1 MRKDLLVIILL
12 LTLSQYYF
20 FLFVMKHEPGVPLL
34 RGDIAIIDRQRVL
47 KELPAV
53 VGIRSVLDAHLRE
66 CQKTFME
73 KEEALRKDYQDIV
86 GAEASPQD
94 YKQAL
99 SVEEK
104 RKVFKEAVLAAQR
117 AADTA
122 RKKIQDAYEKV
133 MDRIQKR
140 FTDIVHD
147 LAQERQLECVL
158 DQGQVVYYS
167 THKDLTD
174 IMLERLSEATKDIK
188 LEVS

>member
-1 MRKDLLVIILL
+1 MKKELLAITLL
-12 LTLSQYYF
+12 LLLSQYCLF
-20 FLFVMKHEPGVPLL
+20 FFTYRNESKAPVL
-34 RGDIAIIDRQRVL
+34 RGDVAVIDRQRVL

-53 VGIRSVLDAHLRE
+53 VGIRCVLDEHLKE
-66 CQKTFME
+66 CQRKFMA

-94 YKQAL
+94 YQQAL
-99 SVEEK
+99 LVEEK

-122 RKKIQDAYEKV
+122 RKKIQEAYEKT
-133 MDRIQKR
+133 MERIQKH
-140 FTDIVHD
+140 FTEIMQD

-167 THKDLTD
+167 VHKDLTD
-174 IMLERLSEATKDIK
+174 LMLERLSDATKNIT